1 MRDKPSANVVAAL
14 FVKEG
19 KMLVGKRPEGKAR
32 AGLWEF
38 VGGKTEK
45 GETDQAA
52 LIRECKEELGVNI
65 KVGEEYFRTSFGYT
79 DIKITLALYRAEI
92 ENGEPTNIEHAE
104 LKWMSP
110 EETEG
115 YEFCPADEPILRYIK
130 EKGL

>member
-1 MRDKPSANVVAAL
+1 M
-14 FVKEG
+14 
-19 KMLVGKRPEGKAR
+19 
-32 AGLWEF
+32 WEF

-65 KVGEEYFRTSFGYT
+65 KVGKEYFRTSFGYT

-115 YEFCPADEPILRYIK
+115 YEFCPADAPILRYIK